1 MNSETLRLM
10 PATALL
16 LVSTSQAAHAVSPGA
31 DGGPNISNVAAPS
44 LPQPSEAKRPT
55 CSSRTLSGTYT
66 YQLEGTR
73 DDGRTLTREAGLE
86 VYDGRGHMSVI
97 ATFNSVPGGVSSFQT
112 TQLSYEVYPNCTG
125 VLSGS
130 RGPYADIFV
139 APDGSAF
146 TFVSNVAGQQI
157 SGIEHRVSKRRV
169 RNDQ

>member
-1 MNSETLRLM
+1 MKSQTLRWM
-10 PATALL
+10 TEPALL
-16 LVSTSQAAHAVSPGA
+16 LVFASQAAYAVSPGA
-31 DGGPNISNVAAPS
+31 DGGSNISSSVDPS
-44 LPQPSEAKRPT
+44 SPQPSAAIRPT
-55 CSSRTLSGTYT
+55 CSNRTLSGTYT

-73 DDGRTLTREAGLE
+73 DDGRTLTREAGME

-112 TQLSYEVYPNCTG
+112 TRLSYVVYSNCTG

-139 APDGSAF
+139 APDGSSF

-157 SGIEHRVSKRRV
+157 SGIEHRVSERRV
-169 RNDQ
+169 KIDQ